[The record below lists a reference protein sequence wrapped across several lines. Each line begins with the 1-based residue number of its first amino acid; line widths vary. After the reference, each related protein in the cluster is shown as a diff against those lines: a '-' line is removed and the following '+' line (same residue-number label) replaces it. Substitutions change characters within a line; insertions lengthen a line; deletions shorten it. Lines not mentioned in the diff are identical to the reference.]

1 MASAH
6 QYSLTRRGFCFC
18 CIGSAG
24 VKNATHLRN
33 RRNSR
38 EDNLRSACD
47 SILQRVTTSKP
58 RILPFADPV
67 SFAGYIDFE
76 TATYAAQRTRTAA

>member
-1 MASAH
+1 M
-6 QYSLTRRGFCFC
+6 G
-18 CIGSAG
+18 
-24 VKNATHLRN
+24 
-33 RRNSR
+33 
-38 EDNLRSACD
+38 DNLRSACD

-76 TATYAAQRTRTAA
+76 TATYAAQRAQTAA